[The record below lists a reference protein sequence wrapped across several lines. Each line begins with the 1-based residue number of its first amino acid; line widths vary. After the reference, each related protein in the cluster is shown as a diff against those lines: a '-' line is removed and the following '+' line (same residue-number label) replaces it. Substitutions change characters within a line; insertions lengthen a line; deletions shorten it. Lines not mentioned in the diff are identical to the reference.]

1 MKIILHNVKR
11 KMINLCKTCR
21 MEFGLPIGTLIFCL
35 SLTAGWFGNPIFYV
49 WCVAG
54 VVLIYSDIRTW
65 FKRNKLKSKGE
76 K

>member
-1 MKIILHNVKR
+1 
-11 KMINLCKTCR
+11 